1 MNIINTSELS
11 SNQFYDAKTL
21 IELCRLTDNTKGIC
35 FLENNVN
42 AIENFPA
49 FFLMYQG
56 NTLVSFLSV
65 FVPNEEECEIY
76 ANTLPRYRQE
86 GYFRKLYET
95 AQEQIKNYGIS
106 KIYFVNEPNCLAG
119 SEALGRLGAKLE
131 TSEYLMSY
139 NMRIEPKVQN
149 ILDME
154 ISETEDGEWIET
166 FRDGEKI
173 GSVHVAID
181 HNVATI
187 YNLEIESRYRGRRFG
202 VETLNLTVKHLREI
216 NCCKIILHVSGSNR
230 VAYRMYSHHGF
241 VHVEQ
246 VDYWLKRV

>member
-86 GYFRKLYET
+86 GYFRKLYEM

-139 NMRIEPKVQN
+139 NMRI
-149 ILDME
+149 
-154 ISETEDGEWIET
+154 
-166 FRDGEKI
+166 
-173 GSVHVAID
+173 
-181 HNVATI
+181 

-230 VAYRMYSHHGF
+230 IAYRMYSHHGF

>member
-86 GYFRKLYET
+86 GYFRKLYEM

-106 KIYFVNEPNCLAG
+106 KIYFVNEPN
-119 SEALGRLGAKLE
+119 
-131 TSEYLMSY
+131 
-139 NMRIEPKVQN
+139 
-149 ILDME
+149 
-154 ISETEDGEWIET
+154 
-166 FRDGEKI
+166 
-173 GSVHVAID
+173 
-181 HNVATI
+181 
-187 YNLEIESRYRGRRFG
+187 
-202 VETLNLTVKHLREI
+202 
-216 NCCKIILHVSGSNR
+216 
-230 VAYRMYSHHGF
+230 
-241 VHVEQ
+241 
-246 VDYWLKRV
+246 

>member
-86 GYFRKLYET
+86 GYFRKLWH
-95 AQEQIKNYGIS
+95 K
-106 KIYFVNEPNCLAG
+106 
-119 SEALGRLGAKLE
+119 
-131 TSEYLMSY
+131 
-139 NMRIEPKVQN
+139 
-149 ILDME
+149 
-154 ISETEDGEWIET
+154 
-166 FRDGEKI
+166 
-173 GSVHVAID
+173 
-181 HNVATI
+181 
-187 YNLEIESRYRGRRFG
+187 
-202 VETLNLTVKHLREI
+202 
-216 NCCKIILHVSGSNR
+216 
-230 VAYRMYSHHGF
+230 
-241 VHVEQ
+241 
-246 VDYWLKRV
+246 